1 VPIPDPAS
9 GGSSI
14 ELSEWV
20 RWGKLE
26 ARARVVGNLLWSL
39 LSKRGGKEMLAV
51 IYVFGI
57 SVVGAF
63 LFAAVNAFEPNRRY
77 AFSSSSLWALRQ
89 SQED

>member
-1 VPIPDPAS
+1 
-9 GGSSI
+9 
-14 ELSEWV
+14 
-20 RWGKLE
+20 
-26 ARARVVGNLLWSL
+26 
-39 LSKRGGKEMLAV
+39 MLAV